1 MVVFVMVAF
10 SFRLRIREQPA
21 DCLASVTR
29 VASFFNRVRRAR
41 AGTLPPS
48 AGAWFAWLALIG
60 LVACGQG
67 SAGGAGDAAVGGGR
81 GGTGGALGGTSGST
95 AGTGDAGT
103 AGGIGGGGTGG
114 AGVVPGNG
122 GAAGRGGSAGA
133 AGGSTGAGGATGA
146 MSAARAFTTK
156 LGRPANFLVGMGN
169 DLAGAAEN
177 YDHNKDGAFTLGT
190 TLDLHYVYLV
200 GLQGMGGWA
209 DWNPGGTFVNIIAD
223 SAAAHGTVPMFT
235 LYAFAAQGE
244 NRTDVLTNADFM
256 RRWWAGARLLFDRLA
271 IFNKPAVV
279 HIEPDFWGFM
289 QRATN
294 GDPTRQRALVTTV
307 ADCTDLPDTVA
318 GVGQCIVR
326 LGRKYAPKVAIG
338 FHASAWAGT
347 PTSIVT
353 FLNAIGAQA
362 SDFVGVDPLD
372 RDAGCFEAH
381 VDPNCQRNDGPWYWD
396 EANVAHPNFNDHFTT
411 TKTIADGISKP
422 VLWWQVPFG
431 VPSTTTGGAPGRY
444 RDNRVRYLF
453 THVNEFITAG
463 IVGAAFGTG
472 AGNQTYITS
481 DGGQFKTAVTGYFA
495 KPVPLP

>member
-1 MVVFVMVAF
+1 MTRA
-10 SFRLRIREQPA
+10 
-21 DCLASVTR
+21 AS
-29 VASFFNRVRRAR
+29 SLNRAR
-41 AGTLPPS
+41 NARTGTLAPS
-48 AGAWFAWLALIG
+48 SFTSFAQLALLG
-60 LVACGQG
+60 LLACGRG

-81 GGTGGALGGTSGST
+81 GGTDGALGGPSGSAAGTGGAST
-95 AGTGDAGT
+95 AGTGDGSTGGASRAGAGT
-103 AGGIGGGGTGG
+103 DGGVDGGGTGG
-114 AGVVPGNG
+114 AGAAPGNG
-122 GAAGRGGSAGA
+122 GVGGRGGSAGA
-133 AGGSTGAGGATGA
+133 ADGAAGAGGTVGA
-146 MSAARAFTTK
+146 MNAARAFTTK
-156 LGRPANFLVGMGN
+156 LGRPANFLIGIGN

-200 GLQGMGGWA
+200 GLQGMGGWP
-209 DWNPGGTFVNIIAD
+209 DWNSGGTFVNIIAD
-223 SAAAHGTVPMFT
+223 SSAAHGTVPMFT

-279 HIEPDFWGFM
+279 HVEPDFWGFM

-294 GDPTRQRALVTTV
+294 GDPTRQRALVTMVT
-307 ADCTDLPDTVA
+307 DCTDLPDTVA
-318 GVGQCIVR
+318 GIGQCIVR
-326 LGRKYAPKVAIG
+326 LGRKYAPKVALG
-338 FHASAWAGT
+338 FHASAWGGA
-347 PTSIVT
+347 PTAIVT

-396 EANVAHPNFNDHFTT
+396 EANVAHPNFHDHFTA
-411 TKTIADGISKP
+411 TKIIADGIGKP

-431 VPSTTTGGAPGRY
+431 VPSTTPGGAPGRY
-444 RDNRVRYLF
+444 RDNRVHYLF

-481 DGGQFKTAVTGYFA
+481 DGGQFKTAVAGYFA